1 MYILFIIFDFLMIME
16 KKIFKCKQFEIDDSR
31 SALKIGSDG
40 MMLGAW
46 VQLEHAD
53 RILDIG
59 TGSGL
64 IALMQAQKYPRAY
77 ITGVDIH
84 EGSILD
90 ATDNASKTPWSNRLH
105 FTCSD
110 VKTYHP
116 EKKFDAIISNP
127 PFFVNS
133 TKSNNKALSTAKH
146 TDSLSPLDIIDLCPN
161 LLNVNGKVTMIL
173 PFDLGTEVIQYAL
186 TKGFHLTR
194 KCIVYPVSYK
204 KPNRLIFELKL
215 TSEPVEYL
223 EESIFVRDSAKNN
236 AFSDGYKSLLSDFMI
251 RY

>member
-1 MYILFIIFDFLMIME
+1 ME

-40 MMLGAW
+40 MMIGAW
-46 VQLEHAD
+46 VQFQSCSS
-53 RILDIG
+53 ILDIG

-64 IALMQAQKYPRAY
+64 IALMQAQKYANAQ
-77 ITGVDIH
+77 ITGIDIH

-90 ATDNASKTPWSNRLH
+90 ANDNASKTPWTSQLH
-105 FTCSD
+105 FNCID
-110 VKTYHP
+110 IKTYQP
-116 EKKFDAIISNP
+116 NKKFDAIVSNP

-146 TDSLSPLDIIDLCPN
+146 TDTLSPLDIINISPS
-161 LLNVNGKVTMIL
+161 LLNKEGLLAMIL
-173 PFDLGTEVIQYAL
+173 PFDLGTEVINYAL
-186 TKGFHLTR
+186 SKGFTLRR

-204 KPNRLIFELKL
+204 KPNRLMFELQM
-215 TSEPVEYL
+215 TESDIEYQ
-223 EESIFVRDSAKNN
+223 EDIIYVRDSAKNN
-236 AFSDGYKSLLSDFMI
+236 AFSDGYKALLSDFMI

>member
-1 MYILFIIFDFLMIME
+1 ME

-40 MMLGAW
+40 MMIGAW
-46 VQLEHAD
+46 VQFQGCSS
-53 RILDIG
+53 ILDIG

-64 IALMQAQKYPRAY
+64 IALMQAQKYANAQ
-77 ITGVDIH
+77 ITGIDIH

-90 ATDNASKTPWSNRLH
+90 ANDNASKTPWASRLY
-105 FTCSD
+105 FNSVD
-110 VKTYHP
+110 VKTYQP
-116 EKKFDAIISNP
+116 NNKFDAIVSNP

-146 TDSLSPLDIIDLCPN
+146 TDTLSPLDIINISPS
-161 LLNVNGKVTMIL
+161 LLNKEGLLAMIL
-173 PFDLGTEVIQYAL
+173 PFDLGTEVINYAL
-186 TKGFHLTR
+186 SKGFTLRR

-204 KPNRLIFELKL
+204 KPNRLMFELQM
-215 TSEPVEYL
+215 TESDIEYQ
-223 EESIFVRDSAKNN
+223 EDIIYVRDSAKNN
-236 AFSDGYKSLLSDFMI
+236 AFSDGYKALLSDFMI